1 MANQQQQLL
10 FKRRFSSCQ
19 HTALVWPTAQMPSPV
34 WASQPFHTLYPFVPG
49 SPPPPHPPRAPPT
62 LAPFLRKKYHTALWR
77 SACDIASSVAL
88 QSITVGSCSHTTQ
101 LQ

>member
-49 SPPPPHPPRAPPT
+49 SPPPPPSPPRAAHACPISAQKISHGP
-62 LAPFLRKKYHTALWR
+62 LAFGL
-77 SACDIASSVAL
+77 
-88 QSITVGSCSHTTQ
+88 
-101 LQ
+101 